1 MSWTC
6 ECTESTNFKVKNTKE
21 VKEVLTDVGFDVYED
36 KEGLSFFG
44 EEGTYM
50 DEECEIVLSLK
61 PIEIEGELKSYIGLD
76 NPQAYDI
83 DSEHNPEELMEE
95 LGLEE
100 KDVMR
105 VPIYEYL
112 QDQLE
117 EGSYIVLTNSGYE
130 ERTSGKCCPFGS
142 VEIITKNATDS
153 YSLCSLA
160 DKLIN
165 KYVK

>member
-21 VKEVLTDVGFDVYED
+21 VKEVLTDVGFDVYE
-36 KEGLSFFG
+36 KEGELSFFG

-50 DEECEIVLSLK
+50 DEECEVVLSLK
-61 PIEIEGELKSYIGLD
+61 PVEIEGELKNYIGLD
-76 NPQAYDI
+76 NPQACDNDY
-83 DSEHNPEELMEE
+83 EEIMEE

-100 KDVMR
+100 KDIMR

-117 EGSYIVLTNSGYE
+117 EGSYIVITNAGYE
-130 ERTSGKCCPFGS
+130 ERTAGKYCPFGG
-142 VEIITKNATDS
+142 VEIITKNTTDG
-153 YSLCSLA
+153 YNLYCLA
-160 DKLIN
+160 DKLVE
-165 KYVK
+165 KYVKGE